1 MRPGYRVPPVTLPRG
16 CHVPVGVRS
25 QFVCSCM
32 LRSRLRG
39 VDGLTVIEP
48 IPKAIEAMLHE
59 IFGSSEIE
67 PWVKFMNNTL
77 EPND

>member
-1 MRPGYRVPPVTLPRG
+1 MFLWGSAVSLCVHG
-16 CHVPVGVRS
+16 
-25 QFVCSCM
+25 M
-32 LRSRLRG
+32 LDSRLRG
-39 VDGLTVIEP
+39 VDWLTVIKP
-48 IPKAIEAMLHE
+48 IPKAIETMLYK